1 MKPPERGPVESSPTL
16 HDRHAIVTGASRGI
30 GAAVART
37 LAEAGARVTLMSRSE
52 TALQELASQ
61 LPHAQAVPLDVTD
74 PDSVT
79 RAFEHATSTFGP
91 TDILVNNAGIAR
103 STPFIKT
110 TLAEL
115 EQLLAVNV
123 AGVLLCTQAVLPD
136 MLERAAG
143 RIVNIASTAGLKGY
157 AYVSAYSASKHAVI
171 GLTRSLA
178 LELARTGVT
187 VNAVCPGFTET
198 DMLESALT
206 NIMNKTGR
214 SCEEAKKDLVR
225 GNPQGRFVRP
235 EEVAE
240 AVRWLCLPSSGAITG
255 QSIAVAG
262 GEVM

>member
-1 MKPPERGPVESSPTL
+1 VESPPSL
-16 HDRHAIVTGASRGI
+16 HDRHALVTGASRGI

-37 LAEAGARVTLMSRSE
+37 LAEAGARVTLMSRDE
-52 TALQELASQ
+52 NALQALAAE

-74 PDSVT
+74 AGSVT
-79 RAFEHATSTFGP
+79 QAFERASTTFGP
-91 TDILVNNAGIAR
+91 ADILVNNAGIAH
-103 STPFIKT
+103 STSFIKT

-115 EQLLAVNV
+115 ERLLAVNV
-123 AGVLLCTQAVLPD
+123 GGVLLCTQAVLPD
-136 MLERAAG
+136 MLERDAG

-157 AYVSAYSASKHAVI
+157 AYVSAYSATKHAVI

-198 DMLESALT
+198 AMLESALT
-206 NIMNKTGR
+206 NIVNKTGR
-214 SCEEAKKDLVR
+214 SRDEAKKDLVR
-225 GNPQGRFVRP
+225 GNPQGRFVKP
-235 EEVAE
+235 EEVAA
-240 AVRWLCLPSSGAITG
+240 AVRWLCLPSSGAVTG